1 MKTTKLLAIL
11 LSSLFAT
18 AAFAQTAATDVQ
30 RDVNQQQGIENGL
43 KSGQL
48 TTREAAKLEREEKNV
63 DKTEARA
70 MKDGKLSQGEKNRI
84 QNMQNKVSSD
94 IHADKTNANTGNPN
108 SVSNRRMQA
117 DVQRNVNQEQRIEN
131 GVKNG
136 SLTNHEVSKLEK
148 GQARV
153 DGQEAQAGKNGHVS
167 AAEQR
172 KVQRDE
178 NKQSRR
184 IRKEKTDAQVR
195 G

>member
-1 MKTTKLLAIL
+1 MKTTKLLAVL

-30 RDVNQQQGIENGL
+30 RDVNQQQRIENGL

-70 MKDGKLSQGEKNRI
+70 LKDGKLSQAEKDRI
-84 QNMQNKVSSD
+84 QNMQNKVSND
-94 IHADKTNANTGNPN
+94 IHADKTNGLTGNPN
-108 SVSNRRMQA
+108 SASSRRMQA
-117 DVQRNVNQEQRIEN
+117 DVQRNVNQEKRIEN

-136 SLTNHEVSKLEK
+136 SLTNHEVAKLEK
-148 GQARV
+148 GQAKV
-153 DGQEAQAGKNGHVS
+153 DGQEAQAGKTGRVS

-172 KVQRDE
+172 RIQRNE
-178 NKQSRR
+178 NKQSHR
-184 IRKEKTDAQVR
+184 IHKDKTNDQVR